1 MKFRYQAMNATGQK
15 KQGTLEAT
23 DERQARQQL
32 RENGLFL
39 LNMKSLRPPL
49 LQKRQINISGGELT
63 LFTRQL
69 ATLCSAALPLE
80 ESLAVIARQSASKKL
95 HVILEQIRS
104 AILEGHTLSD
114 ALGRFPAIFD
124 TLYRTLIKAGEKS
137 GMLAPV
143 MEKLAD
149 YNESRQQTRAKLV
162 QSLIYPVMLT
172 SVAII
177 VVIILLTTV
186 VPRVAEQFIHM
197 KQQLP
202 LTTRT
207 LLAISDALQRFGPAI
222 LVSLILASCGF
233 LCWLKRG
240 DHRHRFHGALLH
252 YSFPGRLICALNCAR
267 YLRTLSILQA
277 SGVPLLEGMNLATE
291 SISNLAARQRLAA
304 AAENVRQ
311 GNSIHTSL
319 EKTALFPPMMLYMIA
334 SGEKSGQLGTLMTRA
349 ADNQET
355 LLQNRIAMAL
365 AIFEPALIIIM
376 AVIVL
381 FIVVSVLQP
390 ILQLNSMIS

>member
-1 MKFRYQAMNATGQK
+1 MKFRYQAMTVAGQK

-23 DERQARQQL
+23 DERHARQQL
-32 RENGLFL
+32 RESGLYL
-39 LNMKSLRPPL
+39 LNMKAQRATLF
-49 LQKRQINISGGELT
+49 QKRQIKISNSELT

-80 ESLAVIARQSASKKL
+80 ESLSVIARQSASKKL
-95 HVILEQIRS
+95 HEILGQIRT

-114 ALGRFPAIFD
+114 ALGYFPAIFD
-124 TLYRTLIKAGEKS
+124 SLYRTLIKAGEKS

-149 YNESRQQTRAKLV
+149 YNESRQQTRAKLI

-172 SVAII
+172 SVAIV

-207 LLAISDALQRFGPAI
+207 LLAISSTLQRVGPTFLII
-222 LVSLILASCGF
+222 LVLATCGF
-233 LCWLKRG
+233 LYWLKRG
-240 DHRHRFHGALLH
+240 NHRYRFHAALLRFT
-252 YSFPGRLICALNCAR
+252 FPGRLLCAINCAR

-277 SGVPLLEGMNLATE
+277 SGVPLLEGMKLATE
-291 SISNLAARQRLAA
+291 SISNLAARQRLEV
-304 AAENVRQ
+304 AAEDVRQ
-311 GNSIHTSL
+311 GNSIHLSL
-319 EKTALFPPMMLYMIA
+319 EKAALFPPMMLYMIA
-334 SGEKSGQLGTLMTRA
+334 SGEKSGQLGMLMTRA
-349 ADNQET
+349 ADNQEA
-355 LLQNRIAMAL
+355 LLQNRIAIAL
-365 AIFEPALIIIM
+365 AIFEPALIIVM
-376 AVIVL
+376 AMIVL

>member
-1 MKFRYQAMNATGQK
+1 MIFRYQAMTATGQR
-15 KQGTLEAT
+15 KQGTLEAL

-32 RENGLFL
+32 RENGLYL
-39 LNMKSLRPPL
+39 LNIKAQRSTFFPKRPI
-49 LQKRQINISGGELT
+49 KISGSELT

-95 HVILEQIRS
+95 HQTLELIRN

-114 ALGRFPAIFD
+114 ALGHFPAIFD

-143 MEKLAD
+143 MEKLAN
-149 YNESRQQTRAKLV
+149 YNERRQQTRAKLA

-172 SVAII
+172 SVAIM

-207 LLAISDALQRFGPAI
+207 LLAISDGLQRVGPTF
-222 LVSLILASCGF
+222 LIVLMLTIIGF
-233 LCWLKRG
+233 LYWLKRG
-240 DHRHRFHGALLH
+240 DHRHRFHASLLRVA
-252 YSFPGRLICALNCAR
+252 FPGKLLRALNCAR
-267 YLRTLSILQA
+267 YLRTLSILQT

-291 SISNLAARQRLAA
+291 SISNLEARQRLDV
-304 AAENVRQ
+304 AAESVRQ
-311 GNSIHTSL
+311 GNSIHLSL

-334 SGEKSGQLGTLMTRA
+334 SGEKSGQLGLLMTRA

-355 LLQNRIAMAL
+355 LLQNRIAIAL
-365 AIFEPALIIIM
+365 AIFEPTLIIVM
-376 AVIVL
+376 AMIVL